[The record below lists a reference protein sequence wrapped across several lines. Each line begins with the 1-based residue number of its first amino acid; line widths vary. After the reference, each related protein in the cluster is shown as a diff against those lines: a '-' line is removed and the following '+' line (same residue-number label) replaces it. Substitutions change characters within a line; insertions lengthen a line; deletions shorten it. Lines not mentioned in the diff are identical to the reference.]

1 MTIENVGLGKLPNVY
16 FEKITLEDH
25 DEKSFRVVPH
35 LIVLDEIE
43 ESSFIWSNDPLLSG
57 FMRIALIASSNESM
71 IEELTDGENVHPTM
85 LRTSQNWDSRT
96 MLHVYGYGDLSKS
109 EDIDDKHFK
118 LKASL
123 VKPKDASEL
132 TLFAYTYIDHKELSN
147 YLHIKLTGLLSH
159 YMGPVASEIVMNGGN
174 ITKTS
179 NLFRK
184 PDREVWSGPVHQ
196 IADEWYSGPE
206 SSEDSFKLSRER
218 VKNSKIIDFRGVSLK
233 DRSSV
238 LFRNMPIFS
247 EAYYSLNSE
256 ADLFGVFSMDMK
268 NLVLSKTKFGK
279 QIYGLDD
286 ALFLDVVRSMVINS
300 VEIYRRQVRFRRQTN
315 YLGTP
320 MFMKEDVLPKEMV
333 ASMADLKELQ
343 VANDDFIKTFS
354 FADSEKNEGDR
365 GEFVYEAKMTFVD
378 RTQDLIESFILN
390 TKANLNGLKD
400 VVRRLN
406 APNNYNDAL
415 DSLEPTVVIPESL
428 MAYIEDYYKYV
439 GMIKDIGQ
447 VDLMEMIVA
456 KQSSFNLS
464 NYKRSYGLK
473 FIDEYQKLY
482 NLLSLRF
489 GVSPKELKSN
499 KTKPSYGYP
508 PNIIEISKTFEEL
521 VQFSNA
527 ESSYDVLGKTD
538 NKEILILEREEMEAR
553 ADQEIVRFFD
563 TSKAVSSDDMF
574 AIDDND
580 SEALRDLAASKM
592 MFLAPLSF
600 QFQGQKMST
609 ENIANI
615 DTDKISV
622 KFVESKNKKAERKV
636 SSRAKPKTNRKAMK
650 AKTTSKRRSIKKS
663 RFKKSRFKFNF
674 RPIVL
679 KINQISKKRDDHRE
693 SVEYLGANS
702 EFVNIE
708 TKTDRSI
715 DAKDTKQAML
725 RFSVANEVSVKR
737 SKKQF
742 DLTQK
747 GSFYEKLK
755 SSKHYNPEKL
765 RNLPLATKALFNSR
779 SRAAK
784 NNIHESESDIL
795 KDVGTKVAT
804 EMIFHANQKIQA
816 LHGYEKNL
824 NGESILSKPN
834 WVDLTDELLNER
846 TEILCKMTYVEDSAT
861 GVTPAE
867 EFKMPVLN
875 STFVIKGSGIAPE
888 DPTIIPDS
896 VEELPEV
903 SEIAYTTSNIVR
915 QPRS

>member
-1 MTIENVGLGKLPNVY
+1 MAIENVGLGKLPNVY

-25 DEKSFRVVPH
+25 DEKSFRIVSH
-35 LIVLDEIE
+35 LTILDEIE
-43 ESSFIWSNDPLLSG
+43 DSSFVWSEDELFSG
-57 FMRIALIASSNESM
+57 FMKIALIATSNEGM
-71 IEELTDGENVHPTM
+71 IEELTNGENVHPT
-85 LRTSQNWDSRT
+85 RIRSSKNWTHDSMIR
-96 MLHVYGYGDLSKS
+96 MYGYGDLNKS

-118 LKASL
+118 LKTSIT
-123 VKPKDASEL
+123 KPHDASEL
-132 TLFAYTYIDHKELSN
+132 TLFAYAYIDHKELSN

-159 YMGPVASEIVMNGGN
+159 YMGPVTSEIVMSGGI

-184 PDREVWSGPVHQ
+184 PNRNVWSGPVHQ
-196 IADEWYSGPE
+196 IGDEWYSGAEP
-206 SSEDSFKLSRER
+206 SDDSIDLMRER
-218 VKNSKIIDFRGVSLK
+218 VKNSKIIDFRFKALR
-233 DRSSV
+233 DRSSFM
-238 LFRNMPIFS
+238 FRSMPIFS
-247 EAYYSLNSE
+247 EAHYSLNSD

-268 NLVLSKTKFGK
+268 NLVLSKTKFGAA
-279 QIYGLDD
+279 IYGLDD
-286 ALFLDVVRSMVINS
+286 KMFAEVVQSIVINS
-300 VEIYRRQVRFRRQTN
+300 AEIYRRQVRFRRQTN
-315 YLGTP
+315 NLATP
-320 MFMKEDVLPKEMV
+320 LFTKQDVLPREMV
-333 ASMADLKELQ
+333 ASMADLKELA
-343 VANDDFIKTFS
+343 VANDKFIKTYSFS
-354 FADSEKNEGDR
+354 DLEKNEGDR
-365 GEFVYEAKMTFVD
+365 GEFVYEAKITFID
-378 RTQDLIESFILN
+378 RTQELIEGFLTN
-390 TKANLNGLKD
+390 VKLNLNGLKD

-406 APNNYNDAL
+406 APNNYNDAM
-415 DSLEPTVVIPESL
+415 DSLRSTGAVPAIIS
-428 MAYIEDYYKYV
+428 AYIQDYYKYIGV
-439 GMIKDIGQ
+439 IKDVEQ
-447 VDLMEMIVA
+447 TDLMEMIKS
-456 KQSSFNLS
+456 KQSSFNSS

-473 FIDEYQKLY
+473 FIEEYEKLHS
-482 NLLSLRF
+482 LLSSRF
-489 GVSPKELKSN
+489 GVSPKELRQ
-499 KTKPSYGYP
+499 TKGRPANTYP
-508 PNIIEISKTFEEL
+508 PNVIRVSKTFEEL
-521 VQFSNA
+521 VRFNNV
-527 ESSYDVLGKTD
+527 ESSYDVLGRTD
-538 NKEILILEREEMEAR
+538 NKEILILEKNEMEAR
-553 ADQEIVRFFD
+553 ADLEVVRFFD

-580 SEALRDLAASKM
+580 AEALRDLAASKM

-615 DTDKISV
+615 DTDKISM
-622 KFVESKNKKAERKV
+622 KFIESKEKKVERKV
-636 SSRAKPKTNRKAMK
+636 SSRAKPRLNRKPMK
-650 AKTTSKRRSIKKS
+650 ANSTKSRRSVRRQS
-663 RFKKSRFKFNF
+663 RKKSRFKFDF
-674 RPIVL
+674 RPIVS
-679 KINQISKKRDDHRE
+679 KINQISKNKSDYRD
-693 SVEYLGANS
+693 SVEYLGPNS

-708 TKTDRSI
+708 TKTDRAI
-715 DAKDTKQAML
+715 DASDTNQALL
-725 RFSVANEVSVKR
+725 RISIANEVSVKR

-755 SSKHYNPEKL
+755 SSKHYSSEKL

-824 NGESILSKPN
+824 NGESILSKPK
-834 WVDLTDELLNER
+834 WVNLTAELLNER

-875 STFVIKGSGIAPE
+875 STFVIKGSGLAPV
-888 DPTIIPDS
+888 DPTSIPDV

-903 SEIAYTTSNIVR
+903 SEITYTTSNIVR